1 MVNYITF
8 LLAVSWIV
16 LIIYLIVNKK
26 FIPIN
31 LFGVMLVTSLI
42 QPYLMFYSVTDNT
55 FMIETRWENI
65 VNRFLFLL
73 TFFVTIQ
80 EKKYLNKKLTNMSKK
95 EENLLKLN
103 KE

>member
-1 MVNYITF
+1 MINYITY
-8 LLAVSWIV
+8 LLAFSWIA
-16 LIIYLIVNKK
+16 LTIYLIANRKI
-26 FIPIN
+26 IPIN
-31 LFGVMLVTSLI
+31 LFGMMLVTSLI

-73 TFFVTIQ
+73 TFFVMIQ
-80 EKKYLNKKLTNMSKK
+80 QKKYLNKKLTNMSKK